1 MKKIVLPVILLG
13 SLSGVYGQSDSLKI
27 ENITEVII
35 NHTKKYKN
43 DNAFAVSKLNL
54 N

>member
-43 DNAFAVSKLNL
+43 AKYRYVLTVYF
-54 N
+54 